1 MAERDW
7 YDWHAPYS
15 DPSSGLSL
23 RLSWVQE
30 RIRVALDETPPGP
43 IRLISM
49 CAGQGHDVLGVL
61 PDHPRRGD
69 VTARL
74 VELDPRN
81 TEAARRLAAERG
93 LGNVEIVT
101 GDAALTSQYADLA
114 PADVVLACGMFGN
127 MTDANVER
135 VISYCTQLCAAGGT
149 VIWTRAR
156 SRVEPDGPAPVPQAC
171 AWFEERGFERV
182 WVSDRGYEPCCGA
195 HRFTAAPAL
204 LEPGATMF
212 TFRPFRAPGRGP
224 ADVMP
229 GHVGVPRCGLSAG
242 RWASAL
248 ARVVALD
255 PGGELAPGLGAEA
268 QASAVRVL
276 AVAHEDT
283 A

>member
-1 MAERDW
+1 MPGLGSLTPMAERDW

-30 RIRVALDETPPGP
+30 RIRAALDEAPPGP

-49 CAGQGHDVLGVL
+49 CAGQGHDVLGAL

-81 TEAARRLAAERG
+81 TEVARRLTAGSG
-93 LGNVEIVT
+93 LGNVEIIT
-101 GDAALTSQYADLA
+101 GDAALTSQYADLV

-149 VIWTRAR
+149 VLRTASHPGLKGAR
-156 SRVEPDGPAPVPQAC
+156 
-171 AWFEERGFERV
+171 
-182 WVSDRGYEPCCGA
+182 
-195 HRFTAAPAL
+195 
-204 LEPGATMF
+204 
-212 TFRPFRAPGRGP
+212 
-224 ADVMP
+224 
-229 GHVGVPRCGLSAG
+229 AG
-242 RWASAL
+242 RL
-248 ARVVALD
+248 T
-255 PGGELAPGLGAEA
+255 G
-268 QASAVRVL
+268 
-276 AVAHEDT
+276 
-283 A
+283 